1 MALRDRHLQALAALT
16 LLAAGLRFATVG
28 LQSFDYDEAYTVS
41 LALPGSLGHVLSQ
54 LPKTESSPPLHYV
67 LAWVWTQAFGLG
79 EAGVRSLS
87 ALAGTAVVPVVYAAT
102 RRLASARAALIAA
115 ALVAVNPFL
124 VWFSQE
130 ARPYAL
136 LTLLGALSF
145 WAFAAA
151 LEDPTPRRLALW
163 AAAAVLVLWTHYFAA
178 FLVAPELLWLLW
190 RSPERRRVALACAAV
205 AAAGAAE
212 LPLAL
217 DQADGRT
224 DWITSQ
230 LLGARVAGVA
240 SKFLLGEVDP
250 TSDAALV
257 VVALAAAALA
267 GWGAL
272 RAERSERTALML
284 AAGVAAVAI
293 ALPLALE
300 AVGAHYLVAKNVI
313 AALPVLA
320 VAAGIAL
327 GVRRW
332 GLAGAIGLCA
342 FSLAIV
348 VAGALDPRLQ
358 RPDYGAAARELS
370 PLAPGQ
376 VVVTP
381 FHGSVP
387 LELYLRG
394 AVVGPATT
402 TNLTLVQPLRRRD
415 AGGPDRDPTP
425 PAPAGFV
432 LARRVARDTYT
443 LVRYRSRTPVALT
456 PAMAFPLAPGRP
468 GREPFIL
475 TWPNGSHVR

>member
-1 MALRDRHLQALAALT
+1 VALRDRHLQALAALT
-16 LLAAGLRFATVG
+16 LLAAGLRFATLGV
-28 LQSFDYDEAYTVS
+28 QSFDYDEAYTVS
-41 LALPGSLGHVLSQ
+41 LALPGSLGHLLSQ

-67 LAWVWTQAFGLG
+67 LAWAWTQPFGLG

-87 ALAGTAVVPVVYAAT
+87 ALAGTAVVPVAYAAA
-102 RRLASARAALIAA
+102 RRLASPRAGLIAA

-145 WAFAAA
+145 WAFTAA
-151 LEDPTPRRLALW
+151 LDDPTPRRLGLW
-163 AAAAVLVLWTHYFAA
+163 AAASALALWTHYFAA
-178 FLVAPELLWLLW
+178 FLVAAEVLWLLW
-190 RSPERRRVALACAAV
+190 RSTERRRVALACAAV
-205 AAAGAAE
+205 

-230 LLGARVAGVA
+230 PLGARVAGVA

-250 TSDAALV
+250 VSDAVLV

-272 RAERSERTALML
+272 RAERSERAAVML

-293 ALPLALE
+293 AVPLALE
-300 AVGAHYLVAKNVI
+300 AVGVHYLVAKNVI

-327 GVRRW
+327 AVRRS
-332 GLAGAIGLCA
+332 GAAGIAGALGLCA

-358 RPDYGAAARELS
+358 RPDYGAAARGLS
-370 PLAPGQ
+370 PVAPGQ

-387 LELYLRG
+387 LEHYLPG
-394 AVVGPATT
+394 AAVAPATT
-402 TNLTLVQPLRRRD
+402 GSLTLVQPLRRRD
-415 AGGPDRDPTP
+415 AGGPARDPTP

-432 LARRVARDTYT
+432 LAGRVARDTYT
-443 LVRYRSRTPVALT
+443 LVRYRSRAPVALT
-456 PAMAFPLAPGRP
+456 PAMAFSLAPGRP

-475 TWPNGSHVR
+475 TWPNGSRVR